1 MNFSYEIFQSIFW
14 KNSILIPASSSSPSP
29 AKHTYNTQLQVSL
42 FDKCLKK
49 EEKKGIGP
57 IFKWL

>member
-1 MNFSYEIFQSIFW
+1 MRSFSLFFGKTVCI
-14 KNSILIPASSSSPSP
+14 IPASSSSPSP